1 MPAAQLSPSTIGHRA
16 CAVNQP
22 SGETDAAGLPLLKL
36 LSRRSSVPPVS
47 LATALRFS
55 NEWTMIP
62 RRSVERGLTNLVVF
76 GVFYNNILR
85 WYPFPAGRS
94 ANDFI
99 TLEDNFLGIAVN
111 VALYA
116 CILLLTFFDR
126 RSFRIPSFAVPLY
139 LYSAYIALQ
148 APFRPDPTMELVRSL
163 GIVAMM
169 LSASR
174 LAVLLG
180 TDPEFLDHFV
190 KRLWG
195 ALASTLFLGVVV
207 GILKSNSVNW
217 GSGRSPAFE
226 QLDRAE
232 FFFFHLLPYPTVAL
246 SLAVLSGPRRW
257 RSASSALA
265 LVSLALT
272 FALALMTMTRSIIF
286 SCLLVAVAFL
296 LQRSRPWF
304 FAAAAAAI
312 VAALLLPALTRD
324 LAVQT
329 RLNAEEDMDF
339 TTHRATL
346 VALNIEMF
354 LESPLFGLGAQEAR
368 RRIQASESIA
378 KTEHGYAI
386 HFSSYGL
393 FALLFIGHVLFSLSV
408 SLRMIWERRSIPRLT
423 PEIKGLRAAFAAS
436 AIATAGLGLVWL
448 FGSGSAFYDWMGLF
462 VLSLAPVLWRTPS
475 MGAQASAPAALSS

>member
-1 MPAAQLSPSTIGHRA
+1 L
-16 CAVNQP
+16 
-22 SGETDAAGLPLLKL
+22 
-36 LSRRSSVPPVS
+36 
-47 LATALRFS
+47 
-55 NEWTMIP
+55 
-62 RRSVERGLTNLVVF
+62 
-76 GVFYNNILR
+76 YNNILR

-99 TLEDNFLGIAVN
+99 TLEDNLFGIVVN
-111 VALYA
+111 LALYA
-116 CILLLTFFDR
+116 GILLLTLCDR
-126 RSFRIPSFAVPLY
+126 RSFRIPLFAVPLY
-139 LYSAYIALQ
+139 LYSAYIGVQ
-148 APFRPDPTMELVRSL
+148 AAFRPEPAMELVRSL
-163 GIVAMM
+163 GIIAMM
-169 LSASR
+169 LSANR

-180 TDPEFLDHFV
+180 TDARFLGYFV

-195 ALASTLFLGVVV
+195 ALLGTVFLGVLI
-207 GILKSNSVNW
+207 GLLKSNSVNW
-217 GSGRSPAFE
+217 GSGRSPSFE

-246 SLAVLSGPRRW
+246 SLAVLSAPRGW
-257 RSASSALA
+257 RSASGALA
-265 LVSLALT
+265 LVSLALIFT
-272 FALALMTMTRSIIF
+272 LALMTMTRSIIF
-286 SCLLVAVAFL
+286 SCLLVALAFL

-304 FAAAAAAI
+304 FAVATAAV

-329 RLNAEEDMDF
+329 RVNADEDMDF

-368 RRIQASESIA
+368 RRILASESIA

-393 FALLFIGHVLFSLSV
+393 FALLFIGHVVFSLGV
-408 SLRMIWERRSIPRLT
+408 ALRMIWQRLSIPHLT
-423 PEIKGLRAAFAAS
+423 PAMKGLLAAVAAS

-462 VLSLAPVLWRTPS
+462 VLSLAPVLWRS
-475 MGAQASAPAALSS
+475 LSVGDQALAVVSS